1 VSNCVLDASAL
12 IALMY
17 QELGSAAVEQA
28 IDDGAAISAVNVSE
42 VAAKLNEAG
51 MADDEVREALEALD
65 VVVHPFDRALAY
77 RAGLLRAQTKSFGL
91 SLGDRACLALAAE
104 LGLPAVPTDRAWE
117 RLTVGVTIRM
127 IR

>member
-1 VSNCVLDASAL
+1 VLDASAL

-17 QELGSAAVEQA
+17 LEPGSEAVEQA
-28 IDDGAAISAVNVSE
+28 IDDGAAISAVNIAE

-51 MADDEVREALEALD
+51 MADDDVREALDALD
-65 VVVHPFDRALAY
+65 IQVHPFDRALAY
-77 RAGLLRAQTKSFGL
+77 RSGLLRAQTKLLGL

-104 LGLPAVPTDRAWE
+104 LGQPALTTDRAWAGVA
-117 RLTVGVTIRM
+117 VGIDIRV